1 MGPYPPQEVAG
12 IYERRVGFTHR
23 AGRYRLGGSPF
34 SSRFVRV
41 VMYGRISN
49 PGTRPYPPRVKLAST
64 NAGLGLHTVR
74 GGIDSGDR
82 RFRPRFVRVVDV
94 WKEF

>member
-1 MGPYPPQEVAG
+1 
-12 IYERRVGFTHR
+12 
-23 AGRYRLGGSPF
+23 
-34 SSRFVRV
+34 
-41 VMYGRISN
+41 MYGRISN